1 MITRACEDIIESWST
16 LNPHLSDHSAI
27 HSKLSLARARPPK
40 VKKQYR
46 KIRGVDPI
54 EFRNDVMASTLFSS
68 PACNVN
74 DLCDQYDSE
83 LSKVVD
89 VHAPLKTRLVT
100 SRPSAP
106 WYSEE
111 IAAEKRKRRKLE
123 RRWRKSGTEA
133 DKLQYSDQCS
143 RVRKLLKSSKM
154 SYYASLINENKSDS
168 KVLFN
173 TIDRMLHRTPQ
184 NHYPSCG
191 SPKELCDKFAD
202 FFCDKIVTIR
212 NQLDTLSTTDAPAFP
227 LIDDAIITCE
237 LSEFSP
243 TSEDELSGLA
253 KKIAAKSCSLDPVPA
268 SLLRYCIDDILPIIK
283 SVVNLSFNSA
293 SMPISMKNAV
303 LSPLLKKPSLDFE
316 IFSNFRP
323 VSNLKFLS
331 KVIEKVAAMRL
342 TNYLCDND
350 LNESLQSAYKKHH
363 SCETALLRVQNDILK
378 SIDDKQCVVLLLLDL
393 SAAFDTVDHKILLHT
408 LRSRFG
414 IKGKALSWLQ
424 SYLTDRSQSVQID
437 GFTSSVRPLRFGVPQ
452 GSVLGPLLYLLYT
465 APLGDLIR
473 WHDMD
478 FHLYADDTQLYT
490 TFSCDD
496 KDDLTTTISQIE
508 SCLVDITNWMTTNK
522 LKLNTD
528 KTELLILYS
537 RFRLP
542 PRLPS
547 IKIGTDIIKPT
558 NKARNIGVIFD
569 NTVTMSFH
577 INNIVKV
584 AFYHLRNIAKIRKY
598 INVTTAEV
606 LVHAFIN
613 SKLDFC
619 NSLLHGLPKYEIN
632 KLQSVQNA
640 AARVIACLSKF
651 DHISDTLKELHWLP
665 VEQRIIFK
673 INLICFKILNN
684 LAPDYL
690 VDLIHVYE
698 PARYLRSS
706 SDKWRLKIKPYNLK
720 TYGFRAFSVIAPI
733 LWNDLPVDIRS
744 IDDVNKFKSK
754 LKTFLFKRVYELS

>member
-1 MITRACEDIIESWST
+1 M
-16 LNPHLSDHSAI
+16 
-27 HSKLSLARARPPK
+27 
-40 VKKQYR
+40 
-46 KIRGVDPI
+46 
-54 EFRNDVMASTLFSS
+54 
-68 PACNVN
+68 
-74 DLCDQYDSE
+74 
-83 LSKVVD
+83 
-89 VHAPLKTRLVT
+89 
-100 SRPSAP
+100 
-106 WYSEE
+106 
-111 IAAEKRKRRKLE
+111 E

-133 DKLQYSDQCS
+133 DKLQYDDQCS

-191 SPKELCDKFAD
+191 SVKELCDKFAD

-212 NQLDTLSTTDAPAFP
+212 HQLDTFSITDAPAFP
-227 LIDDAIITCE
+227 MIDDAIITCE

-243 TSEDELSGLA
+243 TSEDELSGLV

-393 SAAFDTVDHKILLHT
+393 SAAFDTVDHKILLHR

-437 GFTSSVRPLRFGVPQ
+437 GFTSSVRPLGFGVPQ
-452 GSVLGPLLYLLYT
+452 GSVLD
-465 APLGDLIR
+465 PLGFSSGKQSGR
-473 WHDMD
+473 N
-478 FHLYADDTQLYT
+478 TQ
-490 TFSCDD
+490 
-496 KDDLTTTISQIE
+496 
-508 SCLVDITNWMTTNK
+508 
-522 LKLNTD
+522 
-528 KTELLILYS
+528 
-537 RFRLP
+537 
-542 PRLPS
+542 
-547 IKIGTDIIKPT
+547 
-558 NKARNIGVIFD
+558 
-569 NTVTMSFH
+569 
-577 INNIVKV
+577 
-584 AFYHLRNIAKIRKY
+584 
-598 INVTTAEV
+598 
-606 LVHAFIN
+606 
-613 SKLDFC
+613 
-619 NSLLHGLPKYEIN
+619 
-632 KLQSVQNA
+632 A
-640 AARVIACLSKF
+640 A
-651 DHISDTLKELHWLP
+651 
-665 VEQRIIFK
+665 
-673 INLICFKILNN
+673 
-684 LAPDYL
+684 
-690 VDLIHVYE
+690 
-698 PARYLRSS
+698 
-706 SDKWRLKIKPYNLK
+706 
-720 TYGFRAFSVIAPI
+720 
-733 LWNDLPVDIRS
+733 
-744 IDDVNKFKSK
+744 
-754 LKTFLFKRVYELS
+754 